1 MSCALDVD
9 GNHTPVPSSSPRLQQ
24 THSRTAHDG
33 RVVRARHGVPRV
45 RGTGVDALL
54 RRDGVLRVPEH
65 QPVAVQGVRPDGR
78 DGRPGGLQVPGRGD
92 RAARGGAHQRLEGAR
107 HAAGAHRPGH
117 GRGHVE
123 RPARPPPA
131 ADRAARRRPDTGG
144 RAVAVLH
151 RRVVRV
157 TGADGHRAG
166 GRAVADRRPA
176 DAVQRR
182 YRTDEWRTVKYGM
195 VGGTIAV
202 GGILGMLVYGFVVV
216 NVGFAAAY
224 GVSIGLGLAAL
235 ALTFVFIDDDGARR
249 QAEEAGDQLP
259 LYQDIVRAV
268 NPLDVL
274 GKCYRVLTKHRPG
287 HGKLL
292 LCLVVFVCAPLTCVP
307 LEGEMS
313 VLYLYLRYK
322 FQWNEVDFSIFNAYQ
337 LTVVLMGTLFALG
350 ILSYKF
356 RMNDALIG
364 TIASVFDLLA
374 AVAFFLVS
382 QSWQLFLV
390 PPLELFRG
398 AALALTSSIA
408 SKCVGSDE
416 LGSMNAVKL
425 LMESTMKSGFLPLYN
440 FIYNHTFES
449 MPSAFFLISIVLTT
463 PLIFIFYSIYH
474 LSKNLKSTDENIH
487 NENKKQDA
495 EVAPINDCNV
505 ISTLFALGILSH
517 KFRMNDALIS
527 TIASVLDF
535 LAAVAFFLVSK
546 SWQLFLE
553 PPLELFRGTALAL
566 TSYIA
571 SKCVG
576 SDELATIRTTRK
588 EP

>member
-1 MSCALDVD
+1 MAVSFVRGMASRVSVE
-9 GNHTPVPSSSPRLQQ
+9 PVLMLYFVAMVFSGCLSTNLLLYKACDP
-24 THSRTAHDG
+24 TGEMAG
-33 RVVRARHGVPRV
+33 RVGSKCRDEATAQHVVAPINGWKALVTQLVPIALAMAAGTWSDRHG
-45 RGTGVDALL
+45 
-54 RRDGVLRVPEH
+54 
-65 QPVAVQGVRPDGR
+65 
-78 DGRPGGLQVPGRGD
+78 
-92 RAARGGAHQRLEGAR
+92 
-107 HAAGAHRPGH
+107 
-117 GRGHVE
+117 
-123 RPARPPPA
+123 
-131 ADRAARRRPDTGG
+131 RRRPLIVLPIVGQILADALSLYCTVVWSVSPALTATAQAAALSLTGG
-144 RAVAVLH
+144 PPMLFNGVNSY
-151 RRVVRV
+151 
-157 TGADGHRAG
+157 
-166 GRAVADRRPA
+166 VADTTA
-176 DAVQRR
+176 
-182 YRTDEWRTVKYGM
+182 DEWRTVKYGM

-249 QAEEAGDQLP
+249 RAEEAGDQLP

-322 FQWNEVDFSIFNAYQ
+322 FQWNEVDFSVFNAYQ
-337 LTVVLMGTLFALG
+337 LSVVLMGTLFALG

-463 PLIFIFYSIYH
+463 PLIFVFYSIYH

-495 EVAPINDCNV
+495 EVSPINDCNV
-505 ISTLFALGILSH
+505 ISYHI
-517 KFRMNDALIS
+517 
-527 TIASVLDF
+527 
-535 LAAVAFFLVSK
+535 
-546 SWQLFLE
+546 
-553 PPLELFRGTALAL
+553 
-566 TSYIA
+566 
-571 SKCVG
+571 
-576 SDELATIRTTRK
+576 
-588 EP
+588 